1 MTKDYGRPDGA
12 DDNRETVARRLDEI
26 KAQGGPQERLTI
38 EWRGQPTHL
47 DVIQLP
53 VGSLY
58 YNPGTHR
65 VRAQR
70 SYDPALEA
78 QLEADP
84 WSTAGQGYLGTLL
97 KALPSAPSR
106 VDPEFTALRD
116 SLQEY
121 GQSDPGLVTW
131 DGVLVNGNTR
141 RAALLELSGPT
152 AVMRVAVLPESCD
165 WDDIAAVELSL
176 QLRKEHRRDYSYINR
191 LLAVQELVKQ
201 GTPLPVIAA
210 TFRTTVARC
219 EQDQWVYSCVEAM
232 IERSSRAGVRLPL
245 VAFENDAEK
254 LRELQRA
261 YAKESASNPEKA
273 DLLLEARMSAIMLG
287 FSKTDVRHIEPDFR
301 SRYLESTLPG
311 GLLPAPA
318 REEGVAIPGLG
329 RSVKGPSPAL
339 AAAKALTD
347 TVLQARAVAEASASQ
362 AAPSEEVARLAGQLD
377 EIKKAMDG
385 ALERA
390 GRDNRVRKR
399 KQAAPARLA
408 DACQSIEQ
416 CVTDLVMS
424 RASRSLDEEGFD
436 DAVLVLR
443 KALEKLARESRRTVK
458 NPGDG
463 VSWLVAA
470 MEKGDE

>member
-1 MTKDYGRPDGA
+1 MTKDYGRPGRA
-12 DDNRETVARRLDEI
+12 DDNRGTVARRLDEAAA
-26 KAQGGPQERLTI
+26 KSGPQERLTI

-53 VGSLY
+53 VGDLY

-70 SYDPALEA
+70 SYDPVREA
-78 QLEADP
+78 QLEEDP
-84 WSTAGQGYLGTLL
+84 WSPAGQEYLGTLL

-106 VDPEFTALRD
+106 VDPEFTALKE

-141 RAALLELSGPT
+141 RAALMDLSGPT
-152 AVMRVAVLPESCD
+152 TEMRVAVLPESCD
-165 WDDIAAVELSL
+165 WGDIAKVELSL

-232 IERSSRAGVRLPL
+232 IERSAKAGVRLPL

-261 YAKESASNPEKA
+261 YAKAYAANPENA
-273 DLLLEARMSAIMLG
+273 DLLLESRMSAIMLG

-301 SRYLESTLPG
+301 VRYLESTLPE

-318 REEGVAIPGLG
+318 KQEGVAIPGLG
-329 RSVKGPSPAL
+329 RSVRGPSPKL

-362 AAPSEEVARLAGQLD
+362 VVPSEEVAKFAGQLD
-377 EIKKAMDG
+377 DIKKAMDG
-385 ALERA
+385 AIDRA

-436 DAVLVLR
+436 DAVVVLR
-443 KALEKLARESRRTVK
+443 KALTKLARESGRTVK

-463 VSWLVAA
+463 VAWLIAA
-470 MEKGDE
+470 MEKDD